1 MLMCLFSIRGHKGL
15 GFCQV
20 RTEVIPIYILKHKA
34 HVLRRRSL
42 KEKVATK
49 CLINTLIEGT
59 NREEKRYIIK

>member
-1 MLMCLFSIRGHKGL
+1 MLHHM
-15 GFCQV
+15 V
-20 RTEVIPIYILKHKA
+20 RKEKKYIYIYIYILKHKA